1 MANEK
6 DDARE
11 LVLAPNESACILDKT
26 NGQVFLY
33 TGPKQDSL
41 APSTQPVLFNE
52 KTKVFDRCDLASAI
66 QRVAITPEGWYAVLK
81 NPAKDSRHPQ
91 SGNKAP
97 MPDLDTGRKINIPG
111 PASFALWPGQM
122 CKVISGH
129 RLRSNQYLLVR
140 VYDQASARANW
151 KNAIIEKA
159 EAQGAADEA
168 SAAVDADKLT
178 TGQLIVIR
186 GTDTSFFIP
195 PTGLE
200 VVADAQGNLVRDAVS
215 LERLD
220 YCLLLA
226 ENGSKRFVQGP
237 AVVFPEPTEVFVTRT
252 EDDKETRK
260 FRAIEL
266 SETSGIYVKVIADY
280 EEGGHAYKAGEELFI
295 TGEDTLMYFPREEH
309 AIIRYGEHEV
319 HFATAIPAG
328 EGRYVLDRISGN
340 VKLVKGPVMYLPDPR
355 KEVFAKR
362 ILDQKICGLLY
373 PGNTEALAY
382 NAGLQGALAAEE
394 AAAGQAITRT
404 SGAGARHAMLANM
417 MGAIGAGGASM
428 DALYAASVSNAAE
441 DRGLGGV
448 SAKGFTG
455 DGFDRKARY
464 TEPRTVTLNTKYQGA
479 VTSDLWTG
487 YAIKL
492 VKRSGEQRVEVGPKT
507 VMLEYDETPQ
517 ILKLST
523 GKPKNADSLFATTFL
538 QCRANKVSDIVEIE
552 SNDYCKMHVKL
563 SYRVNFEGDPKRWFD
578 VENYVKFLCDH
589 MRSRL
594 RAAVKKLGV
603 EDFYQSAV
611 EHVRDVVLGEKKGD
625 GPRLG
630 TTFEENGMHVYDVEV
645 LEVKF
650 LDAQIEQL
658 LVKTQRDAMSQRL
671 QLGTLRRSLDFTS
684 ESEGLA
690 QRIEEA
696 KAQTRFASLTL
707 KQEELKRQLEADVAG
722 ARARAE
728 SAAES
733 HKVDL
738 AKSEHQ
744 TQLATLQLA
753 RERSEHEQ
761 QIGLDAERQKARLAE
776 LSAEVEAVVKKAQ
789 AISPDLV
796 AAISAFGERA
806 LIEKISE
813 SMAPLAILGGKSVT
827 DVVKQLLE
835 GTKLAQYIQAPSNGS
850 SKSLPQ
856 AGA

>member
-11 LVLAPNESACILDKT
+11 LVLAPNESALILDKT

-52 KTKVFDRCDLASAI
+52 KTKVFDRCELASAI
-66 QRVAITPEGWYAVLK
+66 QRVSITPEGWYAVLK
-81 NPAKDSRHPQ
+81 NPAKDGRHPQ
-91 SGNKAP
+91 TGNKAP

-140 VYDQASARANW
+140 VYDQAAARDNW

-159 EAQGAADEA
+159 ESQDEKKGTAD
-168 SAAVDADKLT
+168 VDAAKLT

-200 VVADAQGNLVRDAVS
+200 VVADSAGNLVRDAVS

-220 YCLLLA
+220 YTLLLS
-226 ENGSKRFVQGP
+226 ENGQKRFVQGP
-237 AVVFPEPTEVFVTRT
+237 AVVFPEPTEVFVTRV
-252 EDDKETRK
+252 EDGKETRK

-280 EEGGHAYKAGEELFI
+280 EENGRTFKAGEELFI
-295 TGEDTLMYFPREEH
+295 TGAETLMYFPREEH

-328 EGRYVLDRISGN
+328 EGRYVLDRITGD
-340 VKLVKGPVMYLPDPR
+340 VRLVKGPVMYLPDPR
-355 KEVFAKR
+355 REVFAKR

-382 NAGLQGALAAEE
+382 NAGLQGALAAEQAAVGE
-394 AAAGQAITRT
+394 SLTRTSSKGGGLPRSALYGAAAAAGGMQ
-404 SGAGARHAMLANM
+404 L
-417 MGAIGAGGASM
+417 
-428 DALYAASVSNAAE
+428 DALYAAAVSNAAE

-448 SAKGFTG
+448 SAQGFTG
-455 DGFDRKARY
+455 DGFDRKGRY
-464 TEPRTVTLNTKYQGA
+464 TEPRTVTLNTKYAGA
-479 VTSDLWTG
+479 VTTDLWTG
-487 YAIKL
+487 YAVKL
-492 VKRSGEQRVEVGPKT
+492 VKRSGEQRVAVGPKT
-507 VMLEYDETPQ
+507 VMLEYDEVPQ

-523 GKPKNADSLFATTFL
+523 GKPKNADNLYATCFL
-538 QCRANKVSDIVEIE
+538 QCRANKVSDIVEVE
-552 SNDYCKMHVKL
+552 SIDYCKMHLKL
-563 SYRVNFEGDPKRWFD
+563 SYRVNFEGDPTRWFD

-603 EDFYQSAV
+603 ENFYQSAV
-611 EHVRDVVLGEKKGD
+611 DHVRAVVLGEKPEG
-625 GPRLG
+625 GQRPG
-630 TTFEENGMHVYDVEV
+630 ASFPENGMHVYDVEV

-650 LDAQIEQL
+650 VDSQIEQL
-658 LVKTQRDAMSQRL
+658 LVKTQRDAMNERL
-671 QLGTLRRSLDFTS
+671 KVGALRRELDFTR
-684 ESEGLA
+684 ESEALTKE
-690 QRIEEA
+690 IEQT
-696 KAQTRFASLTL
+696 KAETRFAMLTL
-707 KQEELKRQLEADVAG
+707 KQEEVKRQLEADVAS
-722 ARARAE
+722 ARARALGLI
-728 SAAES
+728 ES

-738 AKSEHQ
+738 ARSEQ
-744 TQLATLQLA
+744 ETQLASMQLQ
-753 RERSEHEQ
+753 RERSEIEQ
-761 QIGLDAERQKARLAE
+761 QIALDGERQKARLVE
-776 LSAEVEAVVKKAQ
+776 LSAEVAAVVEKAK
-789 AISPDLV
+789 AVSPDLV
-796 AAISAFGERA
+796 AAIGAFGDKA
-806 LIEKISE
+806 LTEKLVEAMS
-813 SMAPLAILGGKSVT
+813 PLAILGGTSVT
-827 DVVKQLLE
+827 DVVKKLLD
-835 GTKLAQYIQAPSNGS
+835 GTKLAQYVHSNGS
-850 SKSLPQ
+850 SKSLP
-856 AGA
+856 AST